1 MWRTPLQRVK
11 HLIYREMSS
20 PFWGMFAVSFT
31 LWRCLLSRPMNRHGA
46 AQTLSVYLYLRGGVL
61 LVWWWELLLQS
72 RHLLN

>member
-1 MWRTPLQRVK
+1 
-11 HLIYREMSS
+11 
-20 PFWGMFAVSFT
+20 
-31 LWRCLLSRPMNRHGA
+31 MNRHGA